1 MKVKKI
7 ISLFLSAV
15 MAVTA
20 AAALAVSASAE
31 DVKELTSG
39 DQLTISLDSAGKN
52 YGYDYK
58 INVAKKGTLTIAL
71 SSNIRQVNIKVTDT
85 ESNTIKSDKTKD
97 TLGSSKY
104 VDKYEGTAFYWN
116 TTELKY
122 KGSVTYTLEK
132 GTYYVKI
139 YRWYN
144 GNYGATSNKVTF
156 KATFPTAEEESKITF
171 TSFVLPM
178 KVGDTTTL
186 GTDLS
191 DTTQTITWKSSKT
204 SVATVTKKGKIT
216 AKAAGTATI
225 TATVGSTSIKIIIKV
240 TK

>member
-20 AAALAVSASAE
+20 AATLAVGASAAGIA
-31 DVKELTSG
+31 DTSTEIESG
-39 DQLTISLDSAGKN
+39 KSYTETIKASSNKDYKFNVSSAG
-52 YGYDYK
+52 
-58 INVAKKGTLTIAL
+58 TL
-71 SSNIRQVNIKVTDT
+71 KVTLYSYFPKIFMLLYD
-85 ESNTIKSDKTKD
+85 ES
-97 TLGSSKY
+97 
-104 VDKYEGTAFYWN
+104 GTAVWADSGEASVGKCS
-116 TTELKY
+116 TTWSDRSCSIFWSDAMENGKATF
-122 KGSVTYTLEK
+122 KFSVSK
-132 GTYYVKI
+132 GTYYLRIHTNTTGGGK
-139 YRWYN
+139 Y
-144 GNYGATSNKVTF
+144 AF
-156 KATFPTAEEESKITF
+156 KATFPSAEKESKTTF

-178 KVGDTTTL
+178 KVGDALTL

-191 DTTQTITWKSSKT
+191 DTAQTITWKSSKT